1 MDTILETFTKSDNPV
16 IALLAIMVVV
26 LAGVVVYQWKYTS
39 SNTVPKWVW
48 DGLLPKIEKVLEVQ
62 EKLLTILDERLK
74 K

>member
-1 MDTILETFTKSDNPV
+1 MEALEPFVKNDNPI
-16 IALLAIMVVV
+16 IALLAIIVSGLV
-26 LAGVVVYQWKYTS
+26 GVVIYQWKYTA

-62 EKLLTILDERLK
+62 ERLLTILDERLK